1 MHVKLNVINLFN
13 RLSLLANQTASM
25 LSLPP
30 SVKVNH
36 TLKSNRNSLVV
47 NDVKTDGTDCDK
59 TDVAN
64 NYLANGKST
73 RKLIMSSSLQL
84 HEDDLSRIDVKSL
97 VSDFVIF
104 FSH

>member
-13 RLSLLANQTASM
+13 RLSLLANQTAS
-25 LSLPP
+25 SLPA

-36 TLKSNRNSLVV
+36 AQFLSCMSDAKSA
-47 NDVKTDGTDCDK
+47 DTDCDK
-59 TDVAN
+59 ASN
-64 NYLANGKST
+64 

-97 VSDFVIF
+97 VSV
-104 FSH
+104 